1 MKRLAPFLAALITAC
16 GAPSGGSSPGEG
28 GSAKA
33 LEIVSRADSA
43 ASSVRSVAYDFS
55 FYGTGELEGLAPFSG
70 SAILEKGPGGGPP
83 LMFVHF
89 LPDTLESG
97 QATPDLTFTTD
108 SETAWMLDMSSG
120 YLVSG
125 LISEGGE
132 DILQPTA
139 TAAMMEFVIGGPFQA
154 EMAADTLRYE
164 GIDTVGG
171 TECDVVY
178 VVYADG
184 AGRAR
189 WHFGVADALPRRV
202 ERYDP
207 TGAVS
212 GAQVLELSNL
222 QPGVGMDP
230 ADLVLT
236 APDDSFKV
244 EVYRA
249 VLEAGAPAPDWSLT
263 SAAGEVVNL
272 SGLRDTVVVLD
283 FWATWCGPCAAAI
296 PSLQALHEEMAGR
309 PVKVFGLNVW
319 ENGDP
324 VSFME
329 DLGVTY
335 PILTGADSVA
345 DLYLVTAIPTF
356 YVIGGDGRV
365 RLARRGFEPGTE
377 EALRSS
383 VLEALAEIGR

>member
-1 MKRLAPFLAALITAC
+1 M
-16 GAPSGGSSPGEG
+16 
-28 GSAKA
+28 
-33 LEIVSRADSA
+33 
-43 ASSVRSVAYDFS
+43 Y
-55 FYGTGELEGLAPFSG
+55 
-70 SAILEKGPGGGPP
+70 
-83 LMFVHF
+83 VHF

-97 QATPDLTFTTD
+97 QTTPDLTFTTD
-108 SETAWMLDMSSG
+108 SETAWMLDVSSR

-164 GIDTVGG
+164 GVDTVGG
-171 TECDVVY
+171 VECDVVY

-189 WHFGVADALPRRV
+189 WHFGAADALPRRV

-207 TGAVS
+207 TGSVS

-222 QPGVGMDP
+222 RQGVGVEP
-230 ADLVLT
+230 ADLILV
-236 APDDSFKV
+236 APDDSFTV
-244 EVYRA
+244 ETYRA
-249 VLEAGAPAPDWSLT
+249 VLEAGTPAPDWSLT
-263 SAAGEVVNL
+263 STAGEVVTL
-272 SGLRDTVVVLD
+272 SELRDTVVVLD
-283 FWATWCGPCAAAI
+283 FWATWCGPCASAI
-296 PSLQALHEEMAGR
+296 PSIQALHEEMAGR
-309 PVKVFGLNVW
+309 PVKVLGLNVW

-329 DLGVTY
+329 EMGVTY
-335 PILTGADSVA
+335 PVLTDADSVA

-356 YVIGGDGRV
+356 YVIGGDGRIV
-365 RLARRGFEPGTE
+365 LARRGFEPGME
-377 EALRSS
+377 DGMRSA
-383 VLEALAEIGR
+383 VLEALDGLGPR